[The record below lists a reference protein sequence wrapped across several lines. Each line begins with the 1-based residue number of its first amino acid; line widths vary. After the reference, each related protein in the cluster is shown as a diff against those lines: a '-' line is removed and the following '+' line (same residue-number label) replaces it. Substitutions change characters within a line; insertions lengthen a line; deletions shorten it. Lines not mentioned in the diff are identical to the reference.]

1 MSRKRPREE
10 SPAEEVYR
18 SEYIEDRSSRFKG
31 AYSSIDAKKLQA
43 LPEFKTA
50 SHRILAWRIPSQQK
64 SLSAKAIYTTGHDDD
79 GEQYA
84 GRKLE
89 KLLVD
94 LDVVGG
100 VVVARWYGGVLLGP
114 VRFKHIEDC
123 ARGAIDAW
131 RASQQDQKRRKN
143 EEAEHGRLVRVLE
156 ERDQSIVVLRDLL
169 AEKTGKPST
178 AKAVGLDYGEMATDA
193 LRRLEKARDGSIAWI
208 LKAIDEAE
216 HGTKPLSTRSTSLDE
231 KT

>member
-1 MSRKRPREE
+1 MAPKRDRDE
-10 SPAEEVYR
+10 STAEDVHH
-18 SEYIEDRSSRFKG
+18 SEPIEDRNSRFIG
-31 AYSSIDAKKLQA
+31 AYSPSIDAKKLQG
-43 LPEFKTA
+43 LSEFKTA

-64 SLSAKAIYTTGHDDD
+64 SLSAKTIYATGHDDD

-100 VVVARWYGGVLLGP
+100 VTVARWYGGVLLGP
-114 VRFKHIEDC
+114 VRFQHIEDC

-131 RASQQDQKRRKN
+131 RTSQQDQKRRKN
-143 EEAEHGRLVRVLE
+143 EVAEYDRLVRVLE
-156 ERDQSIVVLRDLL
+156 ERDQSITILRDLL
-169 AEKTGKPST
+169 AEKTGKPGT
-178 AKAVGLDYGEMATDA
+178 AKPVMLEYDKMELVA

-208 LKAIDEAE
+208 LKAIDQAE
-216 HGTKPLSTRSTSLDE
+216 QQSHSSSHKET
-231 KT
+231 